1 VTPAR
6 HRYISATAWRG
17 LAVLASILALVG
29 AVLVIVALRSSR
41 PGPPQPSLA
50 AAGVIDGT
58 IPSPGPSFPAPSFS
72 RSPSP
77 GSRPAANSPIRTTSA
92 GSPPASKRS
101 VRPVLPS
108 RPTAHSA
115 APNSHSPGPT
125 AHSTGPTA
133 PTSDTALKGLI
144 LPASPPVSLSIP
156 AIDVSSPL
164 LALGLNGDGS
174 VQVPSLDDPDSKA
187 GWYRNSP
194 APGSLGPALILGHID
209 SKKYGPGVFYELGN
223 LKPGQEIDVARQD
236 GQVAVFRVDGVRSYP
251 KAQFPTF
258 EVYGNID
265 HAGLRLITC
274 GGVFDP
280 GKRSYENNIVVY
292 ASLASSHPA

>member
-1 VTPAR
+1 MTPAR

-29 AVLVIVALRSSR
+29 AVLVIAALRSSR
-41 PGPPQPSLA
+41 PAPPQPSLA

-58 IPSPGPSFPAPSFS
+58 TPSPAPSFPVPSYS

-77 GSRPAANSPIRTTSA
+77 GSHPAANSPIRTTSA
-92 GSPPASKRS
+92 GSPPASTRS
-101 VRPVLPS
+101 GRSVLPS
-108 RPTAHSA
+108 RPTAHSTA
-115 APNSHSPGPT
+115 STSHSPEPT

-164 LALGLNGDGS
+164 LALGLNADGS